1 MPPLLAAFCF
11 LPLLLMLSSVFWP
24 LWLHLYLIVAL
35 HGHQLMQAV
44 AFLTVIVVALVFLR
58 NDTYE
63 RVQTVLCGSRN
74 QLTAYGFVRLSSD
87 VLPCTVWIL
96 RRSKSIQP
104 QCPGKVGKQTIL
116 SSVSIS
122 GL

>member
-1 MPPLLAAFCF
+1 MFP
-11 LPLLLMLSSVFWP
+11 SVFR
-24 LWLHLYLIVAL
+24 LLRLHLYLIVAL

-44 AFLTVIVVALVFLR
+44 AFLAVIVAALVFLR

-74 QLTAYGFVRLSSD
+74 QLTAYGFVRLSPD

>member
-1 MPPLLAAFCF
+1 MFP
-11 LPLLLMLSSVFWP
+11 SVFR
-24 LWLHLYLIVAL
+24 LLRLYCHLIVAL

-44 AFLTVIVVALVFLR
+44 AFFAVIGIALVFLR
-58 NDTYE
+58 NDTDE